1 MMRYEKTPIDTKL
14 QVEKLKNRGLIV
26 KDELLAE
33 QYLRNI
39 SYYRLRAYTYPFQ
52 MNEKGVF
59 FVQIY
64 TAITDVL

>member
-1 MMRYEKTPIDTKL
+1 MYVMRYEKTPIDTKQ

-39 SYYRLRAYTYPFQ
+39 SL
-52 MNEKGVF
+52 
-59 FVQIY
+59 
-64 TAITDVL
+64 L

>member
-1 MMRYEKTPIDTKL
+1 MYVMRYEKTPIDTKL

-39 SYYRLRAYTYPFQ
+39 SYYRLRDYTYPFQ
-52 MNEKGVF
+52 MNEKGYSLF
-59 FVQIY
+59 KY
-64 TAITDVL
+64 TLQ

>member
-1 MMRYEKTPIDTKL
+1 MYVMRYEKTPIDTKL

-39 SYYRLRAYTYPFQ
+39 SYCSVYLNKEYPFSFIW
-52 MNEKGVF
+52 KG
-59 FVQIY
+59 
-64 TAITDVL
+64 